1 MALLEQDVQFREHV
15 YAQHIKMNVMQA
27 DTVES
32 GVVDKSEEEP
42 IVLSNARKYTL
53 LALVSNT
60 ISQWVHS

>member
-1 MALLEQDVQFREHV
+1 
-15 YAQHIKMNVMQA
+15 MNVMQS